1 MTTAKN
7 YRSAMLATCALVQVV
22 ARASDA
28 EPAKPQ
34 PGPGLDEV
42 VVSTKR
48 EAANG
53 DTAPKPVT
61 VLSADKLLNTTPSSV
76 TDALKS
82 TPQFLTD
89 PAARNTTADARGN
102 PVGNYLDLRYF
113 GPSRTLV
120 LIDGLRLP
128 PTSSNGAVDTNIVPQ
143 SLVKQV
149 DIVTGGASAAYGSDA
164 VSGVV
169 SFILDHDFTGLKFNV
184 QGGQSNYGDDNSWKT
199 GATFGTALFEGRAHF
214 LLNAEHYDSKGIH
227 EPSHRPEQGHY
238 YVTAGDGL
246 SAGNPFR
253 VIPDGRT
260 TFNGFGGV
268 ILGPEPFKDT
278 IFKSNGV
285 PSQLVHGLPT
295 GVSSLE
301 QGGDF
306 GTNYGLDLVAPVQT
320 NQIFTRFEGDLSDD
334 IKGHVQ
340 FSYDD
345 GSSDINYIPLM
356 MGFYTPLNIKSGN
369 PFIPAS
375 IQQTMTQ
382 TNTPLLQM
390 EKTFQFGDG
399 YPTWKTVTFSKNV
412 FWNTGLEGK
421 LAGGFKWKLD
431 YVYDKSSET
440 VTNPNNISTSKLAA
454 ALDAVRDPATG
465 NIVCAVSLASSA
477 NLFPGC
483 QPLNLFGPT
492 AASLS
497 SIHYII
503 DPTSYTLQNA
513 SHDVTLSVAGSP
525 FSLPAGPLSIALTG
539 EYRSLRL
546 HQTVINGDATKFA
559 DCTGLDQ
566 TNCGPESLQYVSE
579 TLGPADASQNVKEVS
594 AEFLAPVV
602 RELPL
607 VQSFDVN
614 LAGRLT
620 DYSTSGT
627 VNTWKIGAIWQVYDD
642 LRFRG
647 TLSKD
652 VRAPTL
658 LNLFGPKFETDGE
671 ITDIHT
677 GLTTLSPLSSSPN
690 PHLVPEVSRTL
701 TYGFVYQPSF
711 IPRLSLAVDYYRINM
726 TNAIVNV
733 TGADVLLQ
741 QQCEAS
747 NGTSSYCSLLERR
760 LPFSDHS
767 SDNHVTRILSGPQN
781 AMRQWTHGID
791 VEANYHFDA
800 ASLIA
805 SVPGQISARTLVSY
819 QPLLRMQLA
828 PSVPYTEYAGI
839 AVAGTAGTTSSGN
852 AGNGFSKVRANVN
865 LTYSFDTVNVDLV
878 ERIQSGMHV
887 TDPRL
892 YYDSRPIIPT
902 YFYTDL
908 SISKDFGVRGHTLT
922 PFLTAQNLFNKRPPI
937 IGASSLESGV
947 IPIPVGYDVI
957 GRYITIGVRGSF

>member
-7 YRSAMLATCALVQVV
+7 YRSAMLATCAVVQVV

-28 EPAKPQ
+28 DTPQ
-34 PGPGLDEV
+34 QLGQEEV
-42 VVSTKR
+42 IVSSRR
-48 EAANG
+48 EAPNG
-53 DTAPKPVT
+53 DSAPKPVT

-76 TDALKS
+76 ADALKS

-149 DIVTGGASAAYGSDA
+149 DVVTGGASAAYGSDA

-169 SFILDHDFTGLKFNV
+169 NFILDHDFTGLKFNV

-199 GATFGTALFEGRAHF
+199 AATFGTAFLDGRAHF

-246 SAGNPFR
+246 SPGNPFH

-268 ILGPEPFKDT
+268 ILGPAPFTDT
-278 IFKSNGV
+278 VFKSNGV
-285 PSQLVHGLPT
+285 PSPLVHGLPT

-306 GTNYGLDLVAPVQT
+306 GTNYGLDLVAPIQT
-320 NQIFTRFEGDLSDD
+320 NQVFSRLEGDLADE
-334 IKGHVQ
+334 IKGHLQ

-356 MGFYTPLNIKSGN
+356 MGFFPPLNIKSGN
-369 PFIPAS
+369 PFIPVS
-375 IQQTMTQ
+375 IQRTMTQ
-382 TNTPLLQM
+382 TNTQLLQM
-390 EKTFQFGDG
+390 EKTDRFGDG
-399 YPTWKTVTFSKNV
+399 YPPWKTVSFSKST
-412 FWNTGLEGK
+412 FWNAGLEGK
-421 LAGGFKWKLD
+421 LFGGFKWKLD
-431 YVYDKSSET
+431 YVYDRSSES
-440 VTNPNNISTSKLAA
+440 VTNPNNISTAKLAA

-465 NIVCAVSLASSA
+465 NIVCAVSLTAYA
-477 NLFPGC
+477 GAYPGC

-503 DPTSYTLQNA
+503 DPTSYTLQNV

-525 FSLPAGPLSIALTG
+525 FSLPAGPLNVAGTA

-546 HQTVINGDATKFA
+546 HQTVINGDATKSA

-579 TLGPADASQNVKEVS
+579 TLGPADASENVKEIS
-594 AEFLAPVV
+594 AEVLAPVLHD
-602 RELPL
+602 LPL
-607 VQSFDVN
+607 IQSFDLN

-627 VNTWKIGAIWQVYDD
+627 VNTWKLGAIWQVYDD

-647 TLSKD
+647 TFSKD
-652 VRAPTL
+652 IRAPTL
-658 LNLFGPKFETDGE
+658 INLFGPRFQTDGE
-671 ITDIHT
+671 VTDIHT
-677 GLTTLSPLSSSPN
+677 GLTTLSPLNSAPN
-690 PHLVPEVSRTL
+690 PKLVPEVSRML

-711 IPRLSLAVDYYRINM
+711 IPRFSLTVDYYRINM
-726 TNAIVNV
+726 VNAIVNV
-733 TGADVLLQ
+733 TGTDLLLQ
-741 QQCEAS
+741 QQCELS
-747 NGTSSYCSLLERR
+747 NGTSPYCSLLERR
-760 LPFSDHS
+760 FPFSDRS
-767 SDNHVTRILSGPQN
+767 PANFVTRIVSGPEN
-781 AMRQWTHGID
+781 AARQWTHGID
-791 VEANYHFDA
+791 VEANYHFDVA
-800 ASLIA
+800 NVIS
-805 SVPGQISARTLVSY
+805 SVPGQIGARALVSY

-839 AVAGTAGTTSSGN
+839 AVAGNAGTTSSGN
-852 AGNGFSKVRANVN
+852 AGNGFSKIRAN
-865 LTYSFDTVNVDLV
+865 LSLSYAFDSLNVEVV
-878 ERIQSGMHV
+878 ERIQSSMHV

-892 YYDSRPIIPT
+892 FYDSRPNIPT
-902 YFYTDL
+902 FYYTDL
-908 SISKDFGVRGHTLT
+908 SISKDFGIRGHTLT
-922 PFLTAQNLFNKRPPI
+922 PFLSAQNLFNKRPPI
-937 IGASSLESGV
+937 IGASSLEAGV

-957 GRYITIGVRGSF
+957 GRYITIGVRGSL